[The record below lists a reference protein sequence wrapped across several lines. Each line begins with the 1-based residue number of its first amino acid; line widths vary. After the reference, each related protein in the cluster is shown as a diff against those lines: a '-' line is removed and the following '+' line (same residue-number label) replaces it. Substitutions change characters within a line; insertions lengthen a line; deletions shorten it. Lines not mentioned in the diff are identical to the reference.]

1 MATDTQPVVEATK
14 DQAKPGTEG
23 TDARK
28 ADDLETLLAEYE
40 ATTKKPETAATK
52 PETTAETPKGEDAV
66 AKRLE
71 TLEKREADRQ
81 FRTDIKPAIDR
92 VRGKIDPA
100 VYDDDDIRDW
110 MDREAQKDPRL
121 AQAWLERHQNPDKF
135 ARVLDGLSRKLGD
148 RFSKAPD
155 AAATADRE
163 AVTAAVRG
171 ASTKA
176 PEGKAPDYSRMSPKD
191 YGDAVE
197 KQYGYRPQGT

>member
-1 MATDTQPVVEATK
+1 MATDTQPVVDAA
-14 DQAKPGTEG
+14 DGQAKPGTEG

-28 ADDLETLLAEYE
+28 ADDLETLLAEY
-40 ATTKKPETAATK
+40 TAATK
-52 PETTAETPKGEDAV
+52 QPEPAASKPGTTAETPKGDPAL

-71 TLEKREADRQ
+71 TLEQRDADRQ
-81 FRTDIKPAIDR
+81 FKADIKPAVDR
-92 VRGKIDPA
+92 VRGKIDPT

-135 ARVLDGLSRKLGD
+135 ARVLDGLGRKLAD
-148 RFSKAPD
+148 RFARAPD
-155 AAATADRE
+155 AAATADRD

-176 PEGKAPDYSRMSPKD
+176 PEGKAPDYSRLSDREFADK
-191 YGDAVE
+191 VE
-197 KQYGYRPQGT
+197 KEHGFRPL